1 MSMNQ
6 KINSDMFADLLNVK
20 HQPGTLLQRLKL
32 DMKEHNNLNM
42 HDRQIILINNPFQ
55 NEEEEEEEEEESMP
69 LSSPLSLPLPLSMIY
84 QQEQEKEQEQ
94 EPLSLPL
101 SLPLPLPLSSP
112 LSLPLSS
119 PLPMIYKEREEQQE
133 PLSLPLS
140 SPLPMIYKEK
150 EQEPLSCKENELII
164 RAEIHLKQ
172 QQELIK
178 QQQELIAQQQEQ
190 LNAYKKENIVTNNHL
205 PHKKH
210 KKTVRFQ
217 LIPFHKKM
225 SRRKTR
231 RATPLPRRSSSFSPK
246 LLKL

>member
-32 DMKEHNNLNM
+32 DMKGHNNLNM

-55 NEEEEEEEEEESMP
+55 NEEEEESMP
-69 LSSPLSLPLPLSMIY
+69 LSSALPLSMIY
-84 QQEQEKEQEQ
+84 QQEQEE
-94 EPLSLPL
+94 EPSSM
-101 SLPLPLPLSSP
+101 SLPLPL
-112 LSLPLSS
+112 
-119 PLPMIYKEREEQQE
+119 

-217 LIPFHKKM
+217 LIPFHTKLSKK
-225 SRRKTR
+225 KTR
-231 RATPLPRRSSSFSPK
+231 RATPLPRRSSSLSQKF
-246 LLKL
+246 LKL

>member
-32 DMKEHNNLNM
+32 DMKGHNNLNM

-55 NEEEEEEEEEESMP
+55 NEEEEESMP
-69 LSSPLSLPLPLSMIY
+69 LSSALPLSMIY
-84 QQEQEKEQEQ
+84 QQEQEE
-94 EPLSLPL
+94 EPSSM
-101 SLPLPLPLSSP
+101 SLPLPL
-112 LSLPLSS
+112 
-119 PLPMIYKEREEQQE
+119 

-217 LIPFHKKM
+217 LIPFHTKLSKK
-225 SRRKTR
+225 KT
-231 RATPLPRRSSSFSPK
+231 
-246 LLKL
+246 

>member
-32 DMKEHNNLNM
+32 DMKGNNNLNM

-55 NEEEEEEEEEESMP
+55 NEEEEEESMPLSMP
-69 LSSPLSLPLPLSMIY
+69 LSSALPLSMIY
-84 QQEQEKEQEQ
+84 QQEQEE
-94 EPLSLPL
+94 EPSSM
-101 SLPLPLPLSSP
+101 SLPLPLPLS
-112 LSLPLSS
+112 LPLSS
-119 PLPMIYKEREEQQE
+119 PLPLPLPMIYKEREEQQE
-133 PLSLPLS
+133 QEEPLSLPLS
-140 SPLPMIYKEK
+140 LPLPMIYKEK

-217 LIPFHKKM
+217 LIPFHTKLSKK
-225 SRRKTR
+225 KTR
-231 RATPLPRRSSSFSPK
+231 KATPLPRRSSSLSQKF
-246 LLKL
+246 LKL

>member
-32 DMKEHNNLNM
+32 DMKGHNNLNM

-55 NEEEEEEEEEESMP
+55 NEEEEESMP
-69 LSSPLSLPLPLSMIY
+69 LSSALPLSMIY
-84 QQEQEKEQEQ
+84 QQEQEE
-94 EPLSLPL
+94 EPSSM
-101 SLPLPLPLSSP
+101 SLPLPLP

-119 PLPMIYKEREEQQE
+119 PLPMIYKEREEQEEQEQEQE
-133 PLSLPLS
+133 PLSLLLS

-217 LIPFHKKM
+217 LIPFHTKLSKK
-225 SRRKTR
+225 KTR
-231 RATPLPRRSSSFSPK
+231 RATPLPRRSSSLSQKF
-246 LLKL
+246 LKL